1 MQICAEYRKPARE
14 EVIIMR
20 QDTRILTTDRITDIA
35 IAATEA
41 LLLEVAAT
49 PKPGLVDRNNSGSHT
64 DMDITT
70 FETSAI
76 ALSPYFYRFA
86 LYGAESRDREP
97 EDLLTSARTIGIH
110 AEQAMF
116 LATNGVN
123 THKGAIFSGGILC
136 VAYGYLGEAANDI
149 LLLQEVCRRI
159 AQPVMEDLQ
168 KIDSASATAGERLFL
183 DHGVLGIRGEAAQ
196 GFPTVFQVAAPAMRR
211 FLQQGYSRNDA
222 GILTLIHIMAELP
235 DTNVMH
241 RSSYEEAVDLQKR
254 MKNLAESGLENLP
267 YLEILEELDREFIH
281 RNISPGG
288 CADLLAM
295 TYFVLSM
302 EKYLQLQ

>member
-1 MQICAEYRKPARE
+1 M
-14 EVIIMR
+14 
-20 QDTRILTTDRITDIA
+20 
-35 IAATEA
+35 
-41 LLLEVAAT
+41 
-49 PKPGLVDRNNSGSHT
+49 
-64 DMDITT
+64 
-70 FETSAI
+70 
-76 ALSPYFYRFA
+76 
-86 LYGAESRDREP
+86 
-97 EDLLTSARTIGIH
+97 
-110 AEQAMF
+110 
-116 LATNGVN
+116 
-123 THKGAIFSGGILC
+123 
-136 VAYGYLGEAANDI
+136 
-149 LLLQEVCRRI
+149 
-159 AQPVMEDLQ
+159 
-168 KIDSASATAGERLFL
+168 